1 MGTPLWRIAMTVPGR
16 AADAL
21 SAALE
26 PYVSAVTAMEDAP
39 GGSWSIEGLSEG
51 EPERGQVLMALALA
65 AATVGTP
72 PPDTV
77 IEPLP
82 DVDWLTLNRQ
92 SFPPIREG
100 RVWVRG
106 SHVTEPRPAGAVEL
120 IVDAARAFG
129 SGSHATTALCLRALQ
144 DEIRRHRPARILDLG
159 CGSGILAMAAAKLVR
174 ASRTVAVDLDPVSAA
189 TAAENTRLNGTAT
202 RIRTGV
208 SRGWESALVRRSAP
222 YDLVMANILAA
233 PLCAMAPRLAR
244 GLVPGGRAIL
254 SGLMNGQEARVV
266 AAHRAQGLRLLRR
279 YRRDGWSALVVARP

>member
-1 MGTPLWRIAMTVPGR
+1 MSTPLWRIALTAPGR

-21 SAALE
+21 AAALQ
-26 PYVSAVTAMEDAP
+26 PHVSALTAMEDTP
-39 GGSWSIEGLSEG
+39 GGSWSIEGIAED
-51 EPERGQVLMALALA
+51 EPSRAMVLTALALA

-82 DVDWLTLNRQ
+82 DVDWLALNRQ

-106 SHVTEPRPAGAVEL
+106 SHVTEARPAGSVEL

-144 DEIRRHRPARILDLG
+144 DEIRRRRPQRVLDLG
-159 CGSGILAMAAAKLVR
+159 CGSGILAMAAAKLVPT
-174 ASRTVAVDLDPVSAA
+174 AGVVAVDLDPDSVAI
-189 TAAENTRLNGTAT
+189 AAENTRLNRTAT

-222 YDLVMANILAA
+222 YDLVLANILAP
-233 PLCAMAPRLAR
+233 PLCAMAPDLAR
-244 GLVPGGRAIL
+244 GLAPGGRAIL
-254 SGLMNGQEARVV
+254 SGLMYGQEARVI
-266 AAHRAQGLRLLRR
+266 AAHRAQGLRVVRR
-279 YRRDGWSALVVARP
+279 YRRDGWSALVLA